1 MYWQVTYG
9 HLNATKVSADL
20 VLNEYTLFK
29 TILAERSKKQKD
41 PEFNDPEWYYP
52 LEEQIN
58 ALEEDQFAWEK
69 WMKARSVVSSTL
81 DENLRNQYDNL
92 TNNIRRRKLIDL
104 KNRYEGFGMMS
115 EYQYEMILKY
125 DCTDK
130 ELADHKYE

>member
-1 MYWQVTYG
+1 MTFG

-115 EYQYEMILKY
+115 EYQYEMILKSIVR
-125 DCTDK
+125 
-130 ELADHKYE
+130 